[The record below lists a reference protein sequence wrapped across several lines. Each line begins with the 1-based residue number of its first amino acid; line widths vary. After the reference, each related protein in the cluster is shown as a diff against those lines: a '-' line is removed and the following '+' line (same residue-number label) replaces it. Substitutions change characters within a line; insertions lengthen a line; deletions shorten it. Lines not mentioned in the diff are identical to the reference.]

1 MIAKQLQ
8 FWNTISMV
16 PQGDNIVPQFLC
28 AVNHMQITC
37 YEGYFGILSRHLR
50 AIYLQTEGRPVT
62 HRRHEPKWILG
73 NLQATWWDL
82 WQSPL
87 RLQVY
92 PQSLTCQGRGAG
104 GARGGLAQVSP
115 G

>member
-16 PQGDNIVPQFLC
+16 PQGGNIVPQFLC

-37 YEGYFGILSRHLR
+37 YEGYFGIFSRPLR

-62 HRRHEPKWILG
+62 HRRHEPKWNTWKFTS
-73 NLQATWWDL
+73 NLVGL
-82 WQSPL
+82 VIVPSPST
-87 RLQVY
+87 
-92 PQSLTCQGRGAG
+92 SLPTVSDMSGKGGWRCKGWAG
-104 GARGGLAQVSP
+104 TGLP
-115 G
+115 